1 MDKKKKEFNAL
12 STSFTDGCYDLAI
25 FINAKKLRVDID
37 KDMIDVPE
45 GATKGVLKRALVKA
59 GTNKMQQ
66 RVILNQF
73 VGQMAV

>member
-1 MDKKKKEFNAL
+1 
-12 STSFTDGCYDLAI
+12 
-25 FINAKKLRVDID
+25 
-37 KDMIDVPE
+37 MIDVPE